1 MNYALRITLFSVVLA
16 ALTLAA
22 VVFAPRVS
30 DVTVVSQTPGRDQV
44 ALDSPISVTF
54 SRPVDQRSAER
65 ALVVYPLVKGRFTW
79 QDDRT
84 IVFTPSAP
92 LHPQTFYHITV
103 RPGLRDARG
112 RVNRT
117 ETVLSFRTR

>member
-1 MNYALRITLFSVVLA
+1 MNYVLRITLFSVILA

-30 DVTVVSQTPGRDQV
+30 DVTVISQTPGRDQV

-54 SRPVDQRSAER
+54 SRPVDQRSTER
-65 ALVVYPLVKGRFTW
+65 ALVFYPLVKGRFTW

-84 IVFTPSAP
+84 IVFTPTE
-92 LHPQTFYHITV
+92 LLRPQTTYHITV
-103 RPGLRDARG
+103 RPGLHDARG